1 MHAWTILVLYMNLG
15 FCNSFCRHLLDAE
28 EIGHDVIIAGLCST
42 GEGRVSV
49 NPAGMKYTE
58 KVN

>member
-1 MHAWTILVLYMNLG
+1 MLYMNLG
-15 FCNSFCRHLLDAE
+15 FCNSFWRHLLDAE